1 MENGTKSD
9 GYMVG
14 NVGLP
19 NAILMAGGN
28 GKWMRLQD
36 VGELAYR
43 RDIHVE

>member
-28 GKWMRLQD
+28 GKWMRLQH

-43 RDIHVE
+43 RDIQVE